1 MVIYGVNHKSKQ
13 NFDGET
19 HLKVA
24 TWEYN
29 IKIYLREIDS
39 KNVN

>member
-1 MVIYGVNHKSKQ
+1 
-13 NFDGET
+13 
-19 HLKVA
+19 LKVA

-39 KNVN
+39 KNVNWIEWA